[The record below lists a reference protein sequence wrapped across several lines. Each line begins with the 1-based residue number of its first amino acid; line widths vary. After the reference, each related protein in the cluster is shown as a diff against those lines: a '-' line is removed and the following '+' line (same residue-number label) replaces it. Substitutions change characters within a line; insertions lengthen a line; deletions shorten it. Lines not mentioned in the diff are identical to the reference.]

1 MQKEVLGER
10 RIARMSGAAAA
21 AAAAAASEK
30 EESEIVGRDKPR
42 KLDD

>member
-1 MQKEVLGER
+1 MQKEVLGGR
-10 RIARMSGAAAA
+10 RIARMSGAA

>member
-1 MQKEVLGER
+1 MQKEVLGGR
-10 RIARMSGAAAA
+10 RIARMSGE
-21 AAAAAASEK
+21 AAAAASEK

>member
-1 MQKEVLGER
+1 MQKEVLGGR
-10 RIARMSGAAAA
+10 RIARMSGA